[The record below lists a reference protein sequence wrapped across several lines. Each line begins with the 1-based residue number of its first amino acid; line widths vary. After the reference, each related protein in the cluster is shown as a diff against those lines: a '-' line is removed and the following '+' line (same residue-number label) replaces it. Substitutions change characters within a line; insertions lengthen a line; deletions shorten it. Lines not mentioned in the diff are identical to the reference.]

1 MFSSDRKMLAGR
13 RLTVATV
20 LVVVAV
26 VAAVVLGADWGISI
40 AIGWCVVA
48 LIVLVWTWSNV
59 MTKNATQTKTHARA
73 EDLSRPLADLLL
85 LGASVASLLAVAY
98 TLVKAG
104 NASGATKVELITLA
118 VATVVLAWLTVH
130 TIYLVR
136 YGDLYYGDPVGGIE
150 FNEDAKFQ
158 PDYHDFAYL
167 AITIGMTYQV
177 SDTSLQTT
185 TLRRTALR
193 HALISYLFGAVILG
207 VTINVVASLLSK

>member
-1 MFSSDRKMLAGR
+1 MSSGDRNMMAGR
-13 RLTVATV
+13 RLSVASV
-20 LVVVAV
+20 LGLIAV
-26 VAAVVLGADWGISI
+26 VAAVALGASWGVSI

-48 LIVLVWTWSNV
+48 LVVLVWTWSTIG
-59 MTKNATQTKTHARA
+59 TKDAAQTRTHARS

-98 TLVKAG
+98 TLVEAG
-104 NASGATKVELITLA
+104 KASGATKAGLIALA
-118 VATVVLAWLTVH
+118 ISTVVLAWLTVH

-136 YGDLYYGDPVGGIE
+136 YGDLYYGDPIGGIE
-150 FNEDAKFQ
+150 FNEQNFE

-193 HALISYLFGAVILG
+193 HALISYLFGAVILA